1 MSRIFINY
9 RRQDTEGYVGRLYD
23 HLLKQFKPHD
33 IFMDVQNIEPGADFV
48 QVLENAVSECDIFLA
63 MIGPHWGKLKNESDE
78 LRLHEWNDFVR
89 IEIET
94 ALKQNKVVI
103 PILVGGA
110 KMPNPNTLP
119 EAIQSLS
126 RRNALTLS
134 HSRFASDVEDLVKFM
149 RDLLPSHPSF
159 KRKANPAIL
168 AQKEVKLK
176 EARMDLINAKNS
188 PLYAY
193 RTQQRYYPVLGEGYA
208 DANIMIVGESP
219 GEKEALSGKPF
230 IGPSGKVLDEL
241 LLTIELSRNDVFMT
255 NILLDRTPDNRDPNP
270 EELAYYGVY
279 LDRLIEII
287 QPRVIVTLGR
297 FSMTYILKKF
307 DLPEKRGKISQL
319 HGKLIKT
326 EAHYGDLHVMPM
338 YHPAMVLYNPTKK
351 DVLKEDFEK
360 LTIFI

>member
-48 QVLENAVSECDIFLA
+48 QVLEDAVSACDIFLA
-63 MIGPHWGKLKNESDE
+63 MIGPHWGKLTNENGE
-78 LRLHEWNDFVR
+78 RRLDEWNDFVR
-89 IEIET
+89 IELET
-94 ALKQNKVVI
+94 ALKQGKVVI
-103 PILVGGA
+103 PVLVGGA

-119 EAIQSLS
+119 ESIQTLS
-126 RRNALTLS
+126 RRNAITLT
-134 HSRFASDVEDLVKFM
+134 HSRFASDVEDLVNFM

-159 KRKANPAIL
+159 KRKANPTVL
-168 AQKEVKLK
+168 AEKEQKLK
-176 EARMDLINAKNS
+176 EVRINLINAKDS
-188 PLYAY
+188 PLYNY
-193 RTQQRYYPVLGEGYA
+193 RNQQRYYPVLGEGYA

-230 IGPSGKVLDEL
+230 VGPSGQVLDEL
-241 LLTIELSRNDVFMT
+241 LMTIELSRVDVFMT
-255 NILLDRTPDNRDPNP
+255 NILLDRTPGNRDPEP
-270 EELAYYGVY
+270 DELEYYGIY

-307 DLPEKRGKISQL
+307 DLPEKRGKISKL
-319 HGKLIKT
+319 HGMLIKT
-326 EAHYGDLHVMPM
+326 EAHYGDLHIMPM
-338 YHPAMVLYNPTKK
+338 YHPAVVLYNPTQKN
-351 DVLKEDFEK
+351 VLREDFEK

>member
-9 RRQDTEGYVGRLYD
+9 RRHDTEGYVGRLYD

-48 QVLENAVSECDIFLA
+48 QVLEDAVSACDIFLA
-63 MIGPHWGKLKNESDE
+63 MIGPHWGKLKNEDGE
-78 LRLHEWNDFVR
+78 RRLDDWNDFVR

-94 ALKQNKVVI
+94 ALKQSKVVI

-110 KMPNPNTLP
+110 KMPNPNFLP
-119 EAIQSLS
+119 ESIQTLS
-126 RRNALTLS
+126 RRNAITLT
-134 HSRFASDVEDLVKFM
+134 HSRFATDVGHLVEFM
-149 RDLLPSHPSF
+149 RDLLPSHPTF
-159 KRKANPAIL
+159 KRKANPVVL
-168 AQKEVKLK
+168 AEKEQKLK
-176 EARMDLINAKNS
+176 QARLDLINAKDS

-193 RTQQRYYPVLGEGYA
+193 RTRQRYYPVLGEGYA
-208 DANIMIVGESP
+208 DANIMIIGESP

-230 IGPSGKVLDEL
+230 VGPSGKVLDDL
-241 LLTIELSRNDVFMT
+241 LLSIELSREDVFMT
-255 NILLDRTPDNRDPNP
+255 NILLDRTPDNRDP
-270 EELAYYGVY
+270 EHDELVYYGVY

-297 FSMTYILKKF
+297 FSMTHILKKF
-307 DLPEKRGKISQL
+307 DLPEKRGKISKL
-319 HGKLIKT
+319 HGTLIKT

-338 YHPAMVLYNPTKK
+338 YHPAVTLYNPTKIG
-351 DVLKEDFEK
+351 VLREDMEK